1 VARQYYSLE
10 IMIIAAIGFS
20 PPKNSKIHLMHV
32 SRFRPSGS
40 APFPQGQIMNGN
52 R

>member
-1 VARQYYSLE
+1 MARQYYSLE
-10 IMIIAAIGFS
+10 IMSIAAFGFS

-32 SRFRPSGS
+32 SRFRPSGN
-40 APFPQGQIMNGN
+40 APFPQGQVMNGN